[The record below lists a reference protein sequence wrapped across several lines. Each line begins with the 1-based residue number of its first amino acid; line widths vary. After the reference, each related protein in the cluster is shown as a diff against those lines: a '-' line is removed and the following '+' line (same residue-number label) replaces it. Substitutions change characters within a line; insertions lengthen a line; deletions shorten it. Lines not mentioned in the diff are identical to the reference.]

1 MDSDLLWSEIELL
14 TETGVAER
22 LGTSEE
28 HVAETLGQQRLIA
41 LRDREGHLL
50 FPAFQ
55 FHRGEPLDA
64 LIDAFWTVASAN
76 VSAWTAA
83 SWCVAA
89 DDALDGASPVAWAR
103 GGRDPDRLARAAQHD
118 AARLRA

>member
-1 MDSDLLWSEIELL
+1 MATDPYWSEIEFLNQ
-14 TETGVAER
+14 TGVAER

-28 HVAETLGQQRLIA
+28 HVAGTLDQQRLIA
-41 LRDREGHLL
+41 LRDRDGRLL

-55 FHRGEPLDA
+55 FHRGEPLGA
-64 LIDAFWTVASAN
+64 LIDAFWIVASAP
-76 VSAWTAA
+76 VDAWTAA
-83 SWCVAA
+83 SWCVAD

-103 GGRDPDRLARAAQHD
+103 AGRDAERLLRIARQD